1 MVKIIFSFLI
11 LICSFSGLKADMPHF
26 LDFKFILN
34 ESTAGKKAQDSLKS
48 RLEKGI
54 QNLQAKEKSIQAEE
68 AKIISQKKLSKPEE
82 YKKKVNSLRSKVS
95 KLQKERNQLLQ
106 STAEQRAKARKTLLK
121 NLNPIIEK
129 YMKDNKIR
137 MVIDKKGILLA
148 DQDYDITKQIL
159 EILNK
164 ELKSIKLD

>member
-26 LDFKFILN
+26 LDFKLILN
-34 ESTAGKKAQDSLKS
+34 ESTAGKKAQNSLKS

-137 MVIDKKGILLA
+137 MVMDKKGILLA

>member
-26 LDFKFILN
+26 LDFKLILN